1 MAEQTDDG
9 FELVLSNRQLL
20 SLFFVVVV
28 FFAGFFSVGYFVG
41 HGHAQGIRPTP
52 ELAEAPQPAPSRA
65 EVPLPT
71 VLEQQAAAEPT
82 PASVV
87 TPREEPLA
95 PTPARTSSAPPPPVA
110 PPITAP
116 AEPVAAPRAAPI
128 PRPATTTT
136 DAYNVQVSAVRVA
149 GDAAILSGRLRE
161 RGYPVHVA
169 AGSGDGWHRIMVGP
183 FASREAAQESEARLK
198 ADGFETVLK
207 AP

>member
-1 MAEQTDDG
+1 MTEQRDDG

-41 HGHAQGIRPTP
+41 FGHAQGTRPAP
-52 ELAEAPQPAPSRA
+52 ELAE
-65 EVPLPT
+65 VPPPT
-71 VLEQQAAAEPT
+71 VPEQQAAAELT
-82 PASVV
+82 PASGV

-95 PTPARTSSAPPPPVA
+95 PTPARISSAPPPPVA
-110 PPITAP
+110 PPTTAA

-128 PRPATTTT
+128 PHPVTAST

-149 GDAAILSGRLRE
+149 GDAAILSGRLQE

-183 FASREAAQESEARLK
+183 FASREAAQESEARLR